1 VSSIVALVAPSRRH
15 RARLYARHFE
25 GTIHGKEAAAGLRYF
40 RKKVGRRLIVVWDR
54 LGVHG
59 SREVKAM
66 VRAHPKDYALEKLPS
81 YAPDLNPEEGCN
93 SQAKA
98 ELKNA
103 LPVDIPDLHRKT
115 RQAFIHVGE
124 SPAALRGYFRHA
136 GLSLRGLS

>member
-1 VSSIVALVAPSRRH
+1 MALVAPGRRH

-40 RKKVGRRLIVVWDR
+40 RKKVGQRLIVVWDR

-59 SREVKAM
+59 SREVKAL
-66 VRAHPKDYALEKLPS
+66 VRAHPKDYVLEKLPS

-93 SQAKA
+93 SQVKA

-124 SPAALRGYFRHA
+124 NSASLRGYFRHA